1 MIYIKNFPKSGDLCP
16 IDEYCDITGQ
26 TQHEAK
32 QTNQYTE
39 IVGLLSLQ
47 TYKDVQIAKLEGML
61 EAYDN
66 IAGMIKHESMRD
78 FLIERNGFRS
88 KLATLRNESN

>member
-16 IDEYCDITGQ
+16 IDEYCEITGQ

-32 QTNQYTE
+32 QTNGFVE
-39 IVGLLSLQ
+39 IDTLLSLQ
-47 TYKDVQIAKLEGML
+47 TYKDVQIAKLEGKI

-66 IAGMIKHESMRD
+66 IAGMIKHEFMRD
-78 FLIERNGFRS
+78 FLIEKLEFRKELKALQDENS
-88 KLATLRNESN
+88 